1 MIMNVSQNAPMINL
15 FLVQQLLMKIII
27 NVGVLIFVILEVI
40 NIFLMEN
47 AYQVVIMEGKIILI
61 IIICVW
67 INAKMENIE
76 NLRKKMKMELLHIF
90 VKIFVININIKKTLI
105 QNSNVSLFVQK
116 KKILLGQMIHVKNL
130 VHKKME

>member
-1 MIMNVSQNAPMINL
+1 MNVSQNAPMINL

>member
-1 MIMNVSQNAPMINL
+1 MNVSQNAPMINL
-15 FLVQQLLMKIII
+15 FLVQQLQMKIII

-47 AYQVVIMEGKIILI
+47 AYQVVIVEGKIILI